1 MYFVGVSVP
10 QTNALIAKE
19 CAKGKDLT
27 FVDIT
32 SVTLDSSGQI
42 RSGIFLADGLH
53 LNRKGYELWRDVL
66 RPTMMKKELK
76 YEKGKDAADAGG
88 NRARQGAHVKTGS
101 PSPPGDPDVLPYRV
115 DTAETQFHQRGRSEP
130 ASLTP
135 APDREPRKANESRAQ
150 RQQQEQG
157 NRGPHQAE

>member
-1 MYFVGVSVP
+1 MGGILRIPHNAKAFARRIDDVFRRGQCVP

-66 RPTMMKKELK
+66 RPVLIKAELK
-76 YEKGKDAADAGG
+76 YEKGKGAAEAG
-88 NRARQGAHVKTGS
+88 ATCVT
-101 PSPPGDPDVLPYRV
+101 PSEKASGD
-115 DTAETQFHQRGRSEP
+115 G
-130 ASLTP
+130 
-135 APDREPRKANESRAQ
+135 K
-150 RQQQEQG
+150 
-157 NRGPHQAE
+157 